1 MQDQERRKFF
11 RIDHQVSIEL
21 KLISKEDIA
30 HNPTP
35 VQFEVSPYFLL
46 LSQLQ
51 DLDAEGDHLLRKIA
65 EKDAHTA
72 AFLQLMHRKIDTIAK
87 AIAVNGIELE
97 QILSQEINLSE
108 GGMMF
113 EYPETFEPGQHLAV
127 KLIFPETCIGLL
139 LYAKVRRII
148 PCSNGHYKIG
158 IQFVR
163 MPESCRV
170 LLARQ
175 VMLLQTQQR
184 RQERL
189 LDEEHRQQ

>member
-1 MQDQERRKFF
+1 MQEQERRKFF

-21 KLISKEDIA
+21 KTISAEEIA
-30 HNPTP
+30 KNPTP

-51 DLDAEGDHLLRKIA
+51 DLDTEGDHLLRKIA
-65 EKDAHTA
+65 EKDANTA

-87 AIAVNGIELE
+87 AVAVNGIELE

-113 EYPETFEPGQHLAV
+113 EYPETFDMDQHLAI

-139 LYAKVRRII
+139 LYAKVCRLI
-148 PCSNGHYKIG
+148 PMSNGHYKVG
-158 IQFVR
+158 IEFIR

-175 VMLLQTQQR
+175 VMLLQSHQR
-184 RQERL
+184 RLERQNSEPNF
-189 LDEEHRQQ
+189 D

>member
-1 MQDQERRKFF
+1 MQEQERRKFF

-21 KLISKEDIA
+21 KKISEEEIRN
-30 HNPTP
+30 NPTP

-51 DLDAEGDHLLRKIA
+51 DLDTEGDHLLRKIA
-65 EKDAHTA
+65 EKDSNTA

-87 AIAVNGIELE
+87 AVAANGIELE

-113 EYPETFEPGQHLAV
+113 EYPQSFDSTQHLAI

-139 LYAKVRRII
+139 LYGRVCRLI
-148 PCSNGHYKIG
+148 PCSNGNYKVG
-158 IQFVR
+158 IQFIR

-175 VMLLQTQQR
+175 VMLLQSRQR
-184 RQERL
+184 LKERQDKEKR
-189 LDEEHRQQ
+189 